1 MSGVSYDVLS
11 QFAKLVNKDKKTNVE
26 TTVYGTIVE
35 DSNGN
40 KYVKLDG
47 TDQLTPFNTMPAVDS
62 TATAVTVDVNDRV
75 SVSIK
80 NHTATVTG
88 NISSPAAKNSEVQE
102 IKQFDILIADRVQA
116 VEAVVGDIEAV
127 HIIVEDLEAAKAKI
141 TELEATDATI
151 TGKLTAAE
159 AEIDNLEATKINAS
173 IVEAQFADI
182 TGQLTA
188 VNADISDLEAKK
200 ASVEDLNASNAKITN
215 LESANTTITGKLTA
229 AEAEID
235 KLVTDKADVK
245 DLEAQNAEIV
255 NLKAKDAEID
265 KLVAGKV
272 DAKDLEAVNATI
284 KSLDT
289 TYANIEFGNITEAAI
304 RKIFADTG
312 MIKDLVVG
320 DHTVTGELV
329 GVTITGDLIKANTLM
344 AEKLVVRGSDGNYY
358 KLNTDFTAMDGVE
371 PVEEDSIHGSNII
384 AESITAEKISVK
396 DLVAFGAT
404 IGGFHISQ
412 NSLYSGVKSSVDNT
426 TQGIYLDSTGQMAI
440 GDGTNFIKYFKDTD
454 GKYKLDISAGS
465 IRLGT
470 SNKSVE
476 EVVNDAV
483 DTANTAKEIADKAV
497 LEATVSL
504 RIDSSRGTVFKNN
517 SVSTVLSAVIYKG
530 SKRITDINALHAE
543 FGSSAYLEW
552 LWQRMGE
559 ETFGTI
565 LSTDSRIGN
574 GGFTF
579 TLSPEDVDTKV
590 VFMCQLI
597 TD

>member
-40 KYVKLDG
+40 KYVKIDG
-47 TDQLTPFNTMPAVDS
+47 TDQLTPYTTMPAVDS
-62 TATAVTVDVNDRV
+62 TDDENSTKNTAVAVDVNDRV

-88 NISSPAAKNSEVQE
+88 NMSSPAAKNSEVQE
-102 IKQFDILIADRVQA
+102 IKQFDILMADRVQA

-127 HIIVEDLEAAKAKI
+127 HIIVEDLDAAKAKI
-141 TELEATDATI
+141 TELEAADATI
-151 TGKLTAAE
+151 TGKITAAE
-159 AEIDNLEATKINAS
+159 AEIENLEATKIDAS
-173 IVEAQFADI
+173 IVDAQYANI

-188 VNADISDLEAKK
+188 VNAEISNLDVQK
-200 ASVEDLNASNAKITN
+200 ASIDDLKATNANITN
-215 LESANTTITGKLTA
+215 LQAVNATITEKITA
-229 AEAEID
+229 AEADIEE
-235 KLVTDKADVK
+235 
-245 DLEAQNAEIV
+245 LEAQTAEIK
-255 NLKAKDAEID
+255 NLKAKDAEIE
-265 KLVAGKV
+265 KLVADKADV
-272 DAKDLEAVNATI
+272 KDLDAVNATI
-284 KSLDT
+284 ENLDNE
-289 TYANIEFGNITEAAI
+289 YANIDFANIGEAAI
-304 RKIFADTG
+304 RKMFSDTG

-329 GVTITGDLIKANTLM
+329 GVTIIGDLIKAGTVK
-344 AEKLVVRGSDGNYY
+344 ADKLVVKGSDGIYY
-358 KLNTDFTAMDGVE
+358 KLNFEAGTFTDGEAVPD
-371 PVEEDSIHGSNII
+371 DSLHGSVIT
-384 AESITAEKISVK
+384 AKSITAEKVSVK

-404 IGGFHISQ
+404 IGGFNISQ

-426 TQGIYLDSTGQMAI
+426 TQGIYLDSEGQMAI
-440 GDGTNFIKYFKDTD
+440 GDNYNFIKYYKDSN
-454 GKYKLDISAGS
+454 GAYKLDISAES
-465 IRLGT
+465 IRFGT
-470 SNKSVE
+470 SNETVD
-476 EVVNDAV
+476 EVVNNAIDI
-483 DTANTAKEIADKAV
+483 ANAAKETADKAV

-517 SVSTVLSAVIYKG
+517 AVSTVLSAVIYKG
-530 SKRITDINALHAE
+530 SKRITDIDALYAE
-543 FGSSAYLEW
+543 FGESAYLEW

-559 ETFGTI
+559 NAFGTI

>member
-40 KYVKLDG
+40 KYVKIDG
-47 TDQLTPFNTMPAVDS
+47 TDQLTPYTTMPAVDS
-62 TATAVTVDVNDRV
+62 TDDENSAKNTAVAVDVNDRV

-88 NISSPAAKNSEVQE
+88 NMSSPAAKNSEVQE
-102 IKQFDILIADRVQA
+102 IKQFDILMADRVQA

-127 HIIVEDLEAAKAKI
+127 HIIVEDLDAAKAKI
-141 TELEATDATI
+141 TELEAADATI
-151 TGKLTAAE
+151 TGKITAAE
-159 AEIDNLEATKINAS
+159 AEIENLEATKIDAS
-173 IVEAQFADI
+173 IVDAQYANI
-182 TGQLTA
+182 TGQLSA
-188 VNADISDLEAKK
+188 VNADISDLEAQK
-200 ASVEDLNASNAKITN
+200 ASIEDLKVTNANVAN
-215 LESANTTITGKLTA
+215 LEAANATITEKLTA
-229 AEAEID
+229 AEADI
-235 KLVTDKADVK
+235 K
-245 DLEAQNAEIV
+245 DLEAQNAEID
-255 NLKAKDAEID
+255 NLKAKDAEIE
-265 KLVAGKV
+265 KLVADKADV
-272 DAKDLEAVNATI
+272 KDLDAVNATI
-284 KSLDT
+284 ENLDNE
-289 TYANIEFGNITEAAI
+289 YANIDFANIGEAAI
-304 RKIFADTG
+304 RKIFSDTG

-329 GVTITGDLIKANTLM
+329 GVTIIGDLIKAGTVK
-344 AEKLVVRGSDGNYY
+344 ADKLVVKGSDGIYY
-358 KLNTDFTAMDGVE
+358 KLNFEAGTFTDGEAVPD
-371 PVEEDSIHGSNII
+371 DSLHGSVIT
-384 AESITAEKISVK
+384 AKSITAEKVSVK

-404 IGGFHISQ
+404 IGGFNISQ

-426 TQGIYLDSTGQMAI
+426 TQGIYLDSEGQMAI
-440 GDGTNFIKYFKDTD
+440 GDNRNFIKYFRDSN
-454 GKYKLDISAGS
+454 GAYKLDISAES
-465 IRLGT
+465 IRFGT
-470 SNKSVE
+470 SNETVD
-476 EVVNDAV
+476 EVVNNAIDIANAAK
-483 DTANTAKEIADKAV
+483 DTADKAV
-497 LEATVSL
+497 LEATVNL

-517 SVSTVLSAVIYKG
+517 AVSTVLSAVIYKG
-530 SKRITDINALHAE
+530 SKRITDIDALHAE
-543 FGSSAYLEW
+543 FGESAYLEW

-559 ETFGTI
+559 NTFGTI